1 MPTAD
6 LLIRMNFI
14 MNDQNFNELLKL
26 ALSEDLADAG
36 DVTSRAIFDD
46 RQMTKAFLKS
56 KDTGVLAGISF
67 FCQVFAKVDS
77 RIKVEKKMEDGDA
90 LKPGDIIA
98 ELTGPV
104 AAVLEGERTAIN
116 FLSFMSG
123 IATCTANHIKAAQ
136 DKGHVTILD
145 TRKTLPGY
153 RTLSKYAVKM
163 GGGQNH
169 RMGLYDMV
177 MIKDNH
183 IDAAGGIREAV
194 SSVREKWGDH
204 YRIEVECRT
213 LKEVEEALEYR
224 ADVIMLDNMTP
235 EMTKEAVQMRRN
247 EVEFEASGNMDIEKI
262 KRYNN
267 TGVDYIS
274 IGKLTHSV
282 TAFDFS
288 LVME

>member
-1 MPTAD
+1 
-6 LLIRMNFI
+6 MNLI
-14 MNDQNFNELLKL
+14 MNDENFNNLLKL
-26 ALSEDLADAG
+26 ALLEDLGDSG

-46 RQMTKAFLKS
+46 NQLTSAVLKS
-56 KDTGVLAGISF
+56 KDAGVLAGISF
-67 FCQVFAKVDS
+67 FSQVFVKVDS
-77 RIKVEKKMEDGDA
+77 RIRVKKQMNDGDL
-90 LKPGDIIA
+90 LKPGDLVA
-98 ELTGPV
+98 TVTGPV
-104 AAVLEGERTAIN
+104 AAILEAERTAIN

-123 IATCTANHIKAAQ
+123 IATCTADHIKAAE
-136 DKGHVTILD
+136 DKGHVVILD

-183 IDAAGGIREAV
+183 IDASGSIRSAV
-194 SSVREKWGDH
+194 SKVRDKWGDH

-213 LKEVEEALEYR
+213 LDEVKEALECKV
-224 ADVIMLDNMTP
+224 DVIMLDNMSP
-235 EMTKEAVQMRRN
+235 EVTAEAVALRKGG
-247 EVEFEASGNMDIEKI
+247 VEFEASGNMDLDKI
-262 KRYNN
+262 KKYNK

-282 TAFDFS
+282 KAFDFS